1 MVIFLVTENM
11 IKAIYHNNVFR
22 PLDPVQLNDGDE
34 VELEIHEQSKIKQM
48 VGAIKISDLDII
60 EDIIESNIYE

>member
-1 MVIFLVTENM
+1 M

-22 PLDPVQLNDGDE
+22 PLDPVHLNDGDE
-34 VELEIHEQSKIKQM
+34 VELEIHEKSKIKQM

-60 EDIIESNIYE
+60 EDIIESDIYE